1 MAAVAKQ
8 DEEGEERRGAV
19 APSNNEALKEKTKG
33 SHWLRGMKNEGEGKG
48 RWKIGLV
55 KNISLWTHIATRYNL
70 CYEHLWPILP
80 CKPSQQMLP
89 P

>member
-33 SHWLRGMKNEGEGKG
+33 SHRPRGMRNEGEGKG
-48 RWKIGLV
+48 K
-55 KNISLWTHIATRYNL
+55 
-70 CYEHLWPILP
+70 
-80 CKPSQQMLP
+80 
-89 P
+89 